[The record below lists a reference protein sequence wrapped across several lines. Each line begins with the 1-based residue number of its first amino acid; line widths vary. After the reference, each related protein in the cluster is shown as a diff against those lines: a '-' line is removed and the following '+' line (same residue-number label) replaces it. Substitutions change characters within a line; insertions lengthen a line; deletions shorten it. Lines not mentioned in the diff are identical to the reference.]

1 VRVGVRCQQP
11 DDVDVVASDVG
22 GEIGGLRRRRDDL
35 QGLTAGRAGP
45 VVLTTGDE
53 EACESEEVQQMRTRW
68 GSIWS
73 A

>member
-35 QGLTAGRAGP
+35 QAPAIPLARL
-45 VVLTTGDE
+45 VVLATGDE
-53 EACESEEVQQMRTRW
+53 KACESEKGAAGEDALGGT
-68 GSIWS
+68 
-73 A
+73 